1 MFFRLRLAKQL
12 QSETVTLTAIHLDSY
27 LNSGQLALIAKFKI
41 VPKWATVK
49 VTPLTKVALGSLAS
63 EAADL
68 AACIASIVGQQLV
81 ANLKSPCHSFAT
93 FVIYCATKQD

>member
-12 QSETVTLTAIHLDSY
+12 QSETVTLTAAHLDSY

-41 VPKWATVK
+41 VPKWAT

>member
-1 MFFRLRLAKQL
+1 VFFRLRLAKQL
-12 QSETVTLTAIHLDSY
+12 QSETVTLTAAHLDSY

-41 VPKWATVK
+41 VPNWAT